1 MAEDRVVR
9 RKAPE
14 AAGKERNYGLY
25 AAVIFLS
32 LGLVFLMVFGLF
44 SLASGTANP
53 FGKCVAVVEING
65 IITTEDTPPSLF
77 SSGAAG
83 SYQISKRIEAIGE
96 RDDVGAVLFVINSP
110 GGSIVASDEIYRSI
124 AGLDKPRV
132 AYFREVAA
140 SGGYYIATP
149 VDYIISEP
157 NALTGS
163 IGVIMTTYDASGL
176 FEKIGVGENN
186 IRSGEMKDM
195 GTPFRN
201 LTADETAVLGDI
213 VQQAFQQF
221 NSTVIENR
229 GSRLDLVKYN
239 EVLDARVISGRT
251 ARDIGLVD
259 ALGSRDDAVRKA
271 AELGGIEYEGDMPPV
286 CEVDVSGVQPGLL
299 SISGLL
305 HGLTARESGYSLEYR

>member
-1 MAEDRVVR
+1 MAEER
-9 RKAPE
+9 RAGNRRPGE
-14 AAGKERNYGLY
+14 GKERNYGLY
-25 AAVIFLS
+25 AAIVFLS

-44 SLASGTANP
+44 SLASGAANP

-65 IITTEDTPPSLF
+65 EITTTDTAPSLF
-77 SSGAAG
+77 SEGMSG
-83 SYQISKRIEAIGE
+83 SYEISKRIEAVGR

-110 GGSIVASDEIYRSI
+110 GGSIVASDEIYR
-124 AGLDKPRV
+124 AVDGLEKPRV

-140 SGGYYIATP
+140 SGAYYIATP

-186 IRSGEMKDM
+186 IQSGAMKDV

-201 LTADETAVLGDI
+201 LTEGEKAVLDGI

-229 GSRLDLVKYN
+229 GARLDRAKYD
-239 EVLDARVISGRT
+239 EILDARVITGRT
-251 ARDIGLVD
+251 ALDVGLVD
-259 ALGSRDDAVRKA
+259 AVGSRDDAIRKA
-271 AELGGIEYEGDMPPV
+271 AELGGIEYGGDLPPV
-286 CEVDVSGVQPGLL
+286 CEIDVSGVQPGLL
-299 SISGLL
+299 SVSGLL
-305 HGLTARESGYSLEYR
+305 RELTARESGYSLEYR

>member
-1 MAEDRVVR
+1 MAEEKRVGNR
-9 RKAPE
+9 RLGE
-14 AAGKERNYGLY
+14 GNERNYGLY
-25 AAVIFLS
+25 AAVVFLS

-44 SLASGTANP
+44 SLASGTPNP

-65 IITTEDTPPSLF
+65 LITTEDTPASLF
-77 SSGAAG
+77 SEGMSG
-83 SYQISKRIEAIGE
+83 SYEISKRIEGIGK

-110 GGSIVASDEIYRSI
+110 GGTIVASDEIYRAI
-124 AGLDKPRV
+124 DGLEKPRV

-149 VDYIISEP
+149 ADYIVSEP

-186 IRSGEMKDM
+186 IQSGAMKDM
-195 GTPFRN
+195 GTPSRN
-201 LTADETAVLGDI
+201 LTEEERAVLGDI
-213 VQQAFQQF
+213 VQQAFRQF

-229 GSRLDLVKYN
+229 GDRLNRAKYN
-239 EVLDARVISGRT
+239 EVLDARVITGRT
-251 ARDIGLVD
+251 ALEVGLVD
-259 ALGSRDDAVRKA
+259 AVGSRDDAIRKA
-271 AELGGIEYEGDMPPV
+271 AELGGIEYEGDLPPV

-299 SISGLL
+299 SVSGLL
-305 HGLTARESGYSLEYR
+305 RELTLGGSGYHLEYR